1 MQKEERNKT
10 QNIVPLRRPTE
21 VTGSGIAEV
30 LEVLNG
36 EAVSLGIEGS
46 DTPITAIQ
54 HLSHVSGLREG
65 DTVTLLWSDVG
76 AIITGRHRREGER
89 PPMPLPTGGEEAI
102 ELTLDRPFHI
112 RVGASRLVMHPDGR
126 ILINGREV
134 TTDAE
139 ETLRLIGTSI
149 DIN

>member
-1 MQKEERNKT
+1 MQKEERNNT

-21 VTGSGIAEV
+21 ITGSGVAEV
-30 LEVLNG
+30 LEVRDG
-36 EAVSLGIEGS
+36 EAVSLSIVGS
-46 DTPITAIQ
+46 DIPIVAMR

-76 AIITGRHRREGER
+76 AIITGRLRREGER
-89 PPMPLPTGGEEAI
+89 PPMPLPTEGKEAI
-102 ELTLDRPFHI
+102 ELTLDRPLHV
-112 RVGASRLVMHPDGR
+112 RVGASRVVMHPDGH

-139 ETLRLIGTSI
+139 ETLRLSGTRI

>member
-1 MQKEERNKT
+1 MQKEESNKT
-10 QNIVPLRRPTE
+10 QNVVPLRRPTE
-21 VTGSGIAEV
+21 ITGSGVAEV
-30 LEVLNG
+30 LEVRDG
-36 EAVSLGIEGS
+36 EAVSLSIAGS
-46 DTPITAIQ
+46 DTPIVAMR

-65 DTVTLLWSDVG
+65 DTVTLLWSDIG
-76 AIITGRHRREGER
+76 AIINGRLRREGER
-89 PPMPLPTGGEEAI
+89 PPMPLPTEGKEAI
-102 ELTLDRPFHI
+102 ELTLDRPLHI
-112 RVGASRLVMHPDGR
+112 RVGASRVVMHPDGQ

>member
-10 QNIVPLRRPTE
+10 QKVVPLRRPTE
-21 VTGSGIAEV
+21 ITGSGVAQVQEV
-30 LEVLNG
+30 RDG
-36 EAVSLGIEGS
+36 EAVNLSIEGS
-46 DTPITAIQ
+46 ETPIVALQ

-76 AIITGRHRREGER
+76 AIITGRLLREGEH
-89 PPMPLPTGGEEAI
+89 PPMPLPAGSEEAI

-139 ETLRLIGTSI
+139 ETLRLSGPRI

>member
-1 MQKEERNKT
+1 MQKETPNNT

-21 VTGSGIAEV
+21 ITGSGVAEV
-30 LEVLNG
+30 LEVRDG
-36 EAVSLGIEGS
+36 EAVSLCIEGS
-46 DTPITAIQ
+46 ETPIAAIR
-54 HLSHVSGLREG
+54 HLSHVSALREG
-65 DTVTLLWSDVG
+65 DTVTLLWSDIG
-76 AIITGRHRREGER
+76 AIITGRLLREGEH
-89 PPMPLPTGGEEAI
+89 PPMPLPAGGEEAI

-112 RVGASRLVMHPDGR
+112 RVGASRLMMHPDGR

-139 ETLRLIGTSI
+139 ESLRLNGPRI

>member
-1 MQKEERNKT
+1 MQKEERNNT

-21 VTGSGIAEV
+21 ITGSGVAEV
-30 LEVLNG
+30 LEVRDG
-36 EAVSLGIEGS
+36 EAVSLSIVGS
-46 DTPITAIQ
+46 DIPIVAMR

-76 AIITGRHRREGER
+76 TIITGRLRREGER
-89 PPMPLPTGGEEAI
+89 PPMPLPTEGKEAI
-102 ELTLDRPFHI
+102 ELTLDRPLHV
-112 RVGASRLVMHPDGR
+112 RVGASRVVMHPDGH

-139 ETLRLIGTSI
+139 ETLRLSGTRI

>member
-1 MQKEERNKT
+1 MQKEESNNT
-10 QNIVPLRRPTE
+10 QNVVPLRRPTE
-21 VTGSGIAEV
+21 VTGAGVAQV
-30 LEVLNG
+30 LEVRDG
-36 EAVSLGIEGS
+36 EAVSLRIEGS
-46 DTPITAIQ
+46 DTPIAAIR

-65 DTVTLLWSDVG
+65 DTVTLLWSDIG
-76 AIITGRHRREGER
+76 AIITGRLLREGEH
-89 PPMPLPTGGEEAI
+89 PPMPLPTGGEKAI

-139 ETLRLIGTSI
+139 ETLRLSGPRI